1 MKTYF
6 NEKHTF
12 PSDQEIEMGLIKNAS
27 KKLKEKLMSNLRINL
42 EIVKLENKLEI
53 LLEDREK
60 RIEAINSLKRIISD
74 YKATPPFSFDP
85 RNSVGKSI
93 MEDQLFQ
100 YEKTLENHQNL
111 LQMEQKTIYNLRNEI
126 MFLQFEKRTPEVRY
140 ETDQD

>member
-1 MKTYF
+1 MAHP
-6 NEKHTF
+6 EH
-12 PSDQEIEMGLIKNAS
+12 D
-27 KKLKEKLMSNLRINL
+27 EKLLIQFNYMRTFIMSNVIDMQ
-42 EIVKLENKLEI
+42 IVKLRSKLEL

-85 RNSVGKSI
+85 RNSVGKTI
-93 MEDQLFQ
+93 MQDQLFQ

-126 MFLQFEKRTPEVRY
+126 MFLEFEKRTPEVRY
-140 ETDQD
+140 ETDQN